1 MDQFASFAAPVFE
14 RLRARLPIRQMPDVA
29 RRGPVPY
36 LPPMAHAKNG
46 RSRAAD
52 SADPRTAHLWL
63 YVAGGLILGVVY
75 AAANTLFDVLDRKT
89 PLVATLALVHSF
101 VDRGV
106 PLLAGALIGVAVH
119 YWRLRSEVARRE
131 RLRADDLGRRL
142 EHVERDQAVW
152 LVATA
157 TLHEVKN
164 PLHSLGLLLEE
175 VRALEDDELLPGPS
189 RKELLDKAGAQM
201 RRIDESIRA
210 LRAVT
215 STLEPTV
222 SPLPLGGVVRDVTRG
237 TTLGKAA
244 HVEVA
249 VEPALEARGDRAFVR
264 IILEN
269 LIQNGLEATSEV
281 PSPRVR
287 VTAERTPEGA
297 VVRVLDNGPG
307 IGPESR
313 ATLFEPLSTSKARG
327 MGLGLSVSR
336 ALARAMNGD
345 VVVTD
350 VPGWSTCLE
359 LRLPT

>member
-1 MDQFASFAAPVFE
+1 
-14 RLRARLPIRQMPDVA
+14 MPDVA
-29 RRGPVPY
+29 RRDHVPY
-36 LPPMAHAKNG
+36 SASMATPKLGKG
-46 RSRAAD
+46 RKAD
-52 SADPRTAHLWL
+52 AADPRTAHLWL
-63 YVAGGLILGVVY
+63 YVAGGLTLGVAY

-175 VRALEDDELLPGPS
+175 VRALEDDETLPGPS
-189 RKELLDKAGAQM
+189 RKELLEKAGAQM
-201 RRIDESIRA
+201 RRIDERIRA

-215 STLEPTV
+215 STLEPSV
-222 SPLPLGGVVRDVTRG
+222 APLPLGGVVRDVTRG

-244 HVEVA
+244 QVEVS

-281 PSPRVR
+281 PAPRVR
-287 VTAERTPEGA
+287 ITAERTADGA

-307 IGPESR
+307 IGAESR

-350 VPGWSTCLE
+350 MPGWSTCLE